1 MRKAGNMR
9 YVSDMFNRSRVGL
22 AHGTVDCSSR
32 GSIAGRVRAIIAWQ
46 RHDNLPSLLAL
57 LFLAGFALPSF
68 AQESRWGSP
77 EEETVKFMIAAE
89 AKWANSACSPQ
100 PDLKDVIADDFQ
112 GTSPSGHRYDKAKA
126 IATDTKSLSRDCQ
139 LGEVKVRFFGD
150 SIAIAY
156 GAESAV
162 SKAKDGKETKHCL
175 IWTDTWLKRA
185 GIWQI
190 VAAQDTNIPCSP

>member
-1 MRKAGNMR
+1 MR
-9 YVSDMFNRSRVGL
+9 YVSDMVNRSRVGL

-32 GSIAGRVRAIIAWQ
+32 GFIAGRVRAIISWQ
-46 RHDNLPSLLAL
+46 RHDKLPFLLAL
-57 LFLAGFALPSF
+57 LFLNGFALPSF

-100 PDLKDVIADDFQ
+100 PDLKEVIADDFQ
-112 GTSPSGHRYDKAKA
+112 GTSPSGRRYDKAKA
-126 IATDTKSLSRDCQ
+126 ITSDTKALERDCL

-156 GAESAV
+156 GGESAV

-175 IWTDTWLKRA
+175 IWADTWLKRA
-185 GIWQI
+185 GKWQI
-190 VAAQDTNIPCSP
+190 VAAQDTDIPCNP

>member
-1 MRKAGNMR
+1 MKFASMIP
-9 YVSDMFNRSRVGL
+9 
-22 AHGTVDCSSR
+22 A
-32 GSIAGRVRAIIAWQ
+32 
-46 RHDNLPSLLAL
+46 SLLAL
-57 LFLAGFALPSF
+57 LFLGGFALPSF

-77 EEETVKFMIAAE
+77 EEETVKFIIAAE

-112 GTSPSGHRYDKAKA
+112 GTSPSGRRYGKEEA
-126 IATDTKSLSRDCQ
+126 ITADTKSHSRDCR

-162 SKAKDGKETKHCL
+162 SKAKDGKETKRCL

-185 GIWQI
+185 GKWQI
-190 VAAQDTNIPCSP
+190 VAAQDTGIPCNP

>member
-1 MRKAGNMR
+1 MKFA
-9 YVSDMFNRSRVGL
+9 SL
-22 AHGTVDCSSR
+22 
-32 GSIAGRVRAIIAWQ
+32 IRA
-46 RHDNLPSLLAL
+46 RLLVL
-57 LFLAGFALPSF
+57 LFLGGFASPGF

-77 EEETVKFMIAAE
+77 NEETVKFIIAAE

-112 GTSPSGHRYDKAKA
+112 GTSPSGRRYGKAKA
-126 IATDTKSLSRDCQ
+126 IATDTKSLSHDCQ

-162 SKAKDGKETKHCL
+162 SKGKDGKETKRCL

-185 GIWQI
+185 GKWQI

>member
-1 MRKAGNMR
+1 MR
-9 YVSDMFNRSRVGL
+9 YVSDMVNRSRVGL

-32 GSIAGRVRAIIAWQ
+32 GFIAGRVRAIISWQ
-46 RHDNLPSLLAL
+46 RHDKLPFLLAL
-57 LFLAGFALPSF
+57 LFLNGFALPSF

-100 PDLKDVIADDFQ
+100 PDLKEVIADDFQ
-112 GTSPSGHRYDKAKA
+112 GTSPSGRRYDKAKA
-126 IATDTKSLSRDCQ
+126 ITSDTKALERDCL

-185 GIWQI
+185 GKWQI
-190 VAAQDTNIPCSP
+190 VAAQDTDIPCIR

>member
-1 MRKAGNMR
+1 MR
-9 YVSDMFNRSRVGL
+9 YVSDMVNRSRVGL

-32 GSIAGRVRAIIAWQ
+32 GSIAGRVRAIISWQ
-46 RHDNLPSLLAL
+46 RHDKLPFLLAL
-57 LFLAGFALPSF
+57 LFLNGFALPSF

-100 PDLKDVIADDFQ
+100 PDLKEVIADDFQ
-112 GTSPSGHRYDKAKA
+112 GTSPSGRRYDKAKA
-126 IATDTKSLSRDCQ
+126 ITSDTKALERDCL

-185 GIWQI
+185 GKWQI
-190 VAAQDTNIPCSP
+190 VAAQDTDIPCIR

>member
-1 MRKAGNMR
+1 MKFA
-9 YVSDMFNRSRVGL
+9 
-22 AHGTVDCSSR
+22 
-32 GSIAGRVRAIIAWQ
+32 SIIPAC
-46 RHDNLPSLLAL
+46 LLAL
-57 LFLAGFALPSF
+57 LFLGGFASPSVG
-68 AQESRWGSP
+68 QESRWGSP
-77 EEETVKFMIAAE
+77 GEETVKFIIAAE

-112 GTSPSGHRYDKAKA
+112 GTSPSGRRYGKKDA
-126 IATDTKSLSRDCQ
+126 ITTDTKALERDCQ

-162 SKAKDGKETKHCL
+162 KAKDGKETKHCL

-185 GIWQI
+185 GKWQI
-190 VAAQDTNIPCSP
+190 VAAQDTNIPCKP